1 MTLLLAVMFMALA
14 VDTGRLWMQQ
24 RKLQSIADIAS
35 MEAAR
40 AIGCSADSGSLLS
53 AAQAAAARNGYS
65 GQLSQNPNVVELGS
79 VTTVSGIR
87 EFSNDSE
94 QEAVRVVAT
103 ESVPASLIAGGL
115 FGNQVVLHAEAVSS
129 ADPSLVAFTAG
140 SFLLNV
146 NTESATLMNELLGN
160 LLGSSLNL
168 SVLSYQSLASADLN
182 LSNLLRAQGE
192 VDNIDDLLNTE
203 LALSDLL
210 NLVADGVSDAGTA
223 GALATSALQQLSSGI
238 TNTTTLKLAD
248 ILAVSAPNE
257 DATAELSLNAFSLIP
272 AAAFF
277 VNEGSPPVRL
287 DNIPG
292 LPGLEADITIS
303 QAPLLAVGP
312 SEGSNCAV
320 AHTALLNLGVSAS
333 VAGVLSVTLNA
344 VVGQGVAELT
354 EFQDDGDASH
364 VVIAATPG
372 IVSVDGS
379 ATVTVLGIPIGIG
392 IDLPV
397 ETTVAQDLEFDV
409 SHPTADNLP
418 QTMTA
423 AGSTG
428 DSLENALQQEDI
440 LIIPVLGALVEP
452 LVETAINTLLAPLL
466 GEIGRRL
473 LDPLLEMLGIR
484 LGGMDVTLHDIQL
497 RQARPLII

>member
-1 MTLLLAVMFMALA
+1 M
-14 VDTGRLWMQQ
+14 
-24 RKLQSIADIAS
+24 
-35 MEAAR
+35 
-40 AIGCSADSGSLLS
+40 
-53 AAQAAAARNGYS
+53 
-65 GQLSQNPNVVELGS
+65 
-79 VTTVSGIR
+79 
-87 EFSNDSE
+87 
-94 QEAVRVVAT
+94 
-103 ESVPASLIAGGL
+103 
-115 FGNQVVLHAEAVSS
+115 
-129 ADPSLVAFTAG
+129 
-140 SFLLNV
+140 
-146 NTESATLMNELLGN
+146 
-160 LLGSSLNL
+160 
-168 SVLSYQSLASADLN
+168 
-182 LSNLLRAQGE
+182 
-192 VDNIDDLLNTE
+192 
-203 LALSDLL
+203 
-210 NLVADGVSDAGTA
+210 ADGVSDAGTA

-257 DATAELSLNAFSLIP
+257 DATAELSLNA
-272 AAAFF
+272 
-277 VNEGSPPVRL
+277 
-287 DNIPG
+287 
-292 LPGLEADITIS
+292 
-303 QAPLLAVGP
+303 
-312 SEGSNCAV
+312 
-320 AHTALLNLGVSAS
+320 LNLGVSAS

-497 RQARPLII
+497 RQARPVIL